1 MGKADDKLS
10 GAVFGGGRI
19 ALSLWGSY
27 KFSMRDMSELKSGN
41 T

>member
-19 ALSLWGSY
+19 ALSLWSIIFVY
-27 KFSMRDMSELKSGN
+27 Q
-41 T
+41 